1 MKILCKISVLLLA
14 SWILFKNE
22 ITSSSNKPIIFN
34 KDQMVDNFIK
44 TNTPKKEIK
53 VRLTAYWAKGSDT
66 DSWSAR
72 RQSSTGATLK
82 PNRRDEKN
90 GYLLTQSILSKDNM
104 EKPYM
109 RSYYFIDKEY
119 LKEGYLN
126 IMNKIDSSEKIFY
139 LLRTNKNT
147 DYDDSGKLVEQWKKE
162 VKDATKETQ
171 N

>member
-1 MKILCKISVLLLA
+1 MIIDDTISFFGIYHHNCIMNLGLSKQFSDLYSSDKYRSVILCQK
-14 SWILFKNE
+14 
-22 ITSSSNKPIIFN
+22 
-34 KDQMVDNFIK
+34 
-44 TNTPKKEIK
+44 
-53 VRLTAYWAKGSDT
+53 
-66 DSWSAR
+66 
-72 RQSSTGATLK
+72 
-82 PNRRDEKN
+82 DEKN

-109 RSYYFIDKEY
+109 KSLYFLDKEH

-126 IMNKIDSSEKIFY
+126 LMNKIDSSEKIFY

-147 DYDDSGKLVEQWKKE
+147 DYDDSEKLVEQWRKE